1 MVSKIKKTFE
11 EIDQPFLFIVFI
23 LLAIGLLMIASA
35 GVLYG
40 ETRFNDPYFFFK
52 RQLIGLSI
60 GLAAMYLFSRISY
73 HIWRPLSVPIF
84 IVALILLVLVFIPGI
99 GTTAYGASRWIEL
112 GLVSFQPSEVM
123 KFAII
128 LYLAAW
134 LSGKAKEKTEDFF
147 EGFVPFLAILFLV
160 AFLILKQ
167 PDTGTLFLIFGIAL
181 SIFFY
186 SGANL
191 KHILSMIVLSFFAF
205 IILLK
210 TAPYRMQRFL
220 VFMNPEHDPQ
230 GFGYQMT
237 QALVAIGSGGLFGVG
252 LGYSHQKF
260 NYLPEPVTDSIFAI
274 FGEEFGFI
282 GATVLILLFVS
293 LALRGMRIA
302 RTAPDRFGELL
313 VVGIVSWI
321 IVQAFVNM
329 AAISGLI
336 PLTGVPLPF
345 VSYGGTSLSVLLSS
359 IGILLNISRQAKLK
373 M

>member
-1 MVSKIKKTFE
+1 MVSKIKKSFE
-11 EIDQPFLFIVFI
+11 EIDQSFLFTVLA
-23 LLAIGLLMIASA
+23 LLGIGLMMIASA

-40 ETRFNDPYFFFK
+40 ETRFDDPYFFFK

-60 GLAAMYLFSRISY
+60 GLISMYCFSRIPY
-73 HIWRPLSVPIF
+73 HFWRPLSVPIF

-112 GLVSFQPSEVM
+112 GPISFQPSEVM
-123 KFAII
+123 KFAIV
-128 LYLAAW
+128 LYLSAW
-134 LSGKAKEKTEDFF
+134 LSGKGKEKTEDFY
-147 EGFVPFLAILFLV
+147 EGLVPFLAILFLV

-167 PDTGTLFLIFGIAL
+167 PDTGTLFLIFGISM

-191 KHILSMIVLSFFAF
+191 KHIFGMMGLALFAF
-205 IILLK
+205 FILLK

-282 GATVLILLFVS
+282 GAVVLISLFVF
-293 LALRGMRIA
+293 LALRGIHIA
-302 RTAPDRFGELL
+302 RSAPDRFGELL
-313 VVGIVSWI
+313 GIGIVSWI
-321 IVQAFVNM
+321 IVQAFVNIS
-329 AAISGLI
+329 AITGLI

-345 VSYGGTSLSVLLSS
+345 VSYGGTSLAVLLSA
-359 IGILLNISRQAKLK
+359 IGILLNISRQARLK
-373 M
+373 A